1 MTYFQ
6 LVCAPVCLLIHM
18 GAALIKSRGSAI
30 HTSDCL
36 ALSKKNKKNKKSA
49 GVLSGNMTKPAGRV
63 LVSVCVDVS
72 EGDQGVVFGLQ
83 NDFVWVQREQAHL

>member
-36 ALSKKNKKNKKSA
+36 ALSKKKKKKSA